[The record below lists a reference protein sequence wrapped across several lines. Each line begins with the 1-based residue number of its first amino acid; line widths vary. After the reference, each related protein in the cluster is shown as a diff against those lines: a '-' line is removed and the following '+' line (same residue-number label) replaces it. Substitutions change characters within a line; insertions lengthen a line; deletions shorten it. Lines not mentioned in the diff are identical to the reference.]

1 MPQVNTQVETFTW
14 PKLSEAPERP
24 GVYAWYVRLALGE
37 ADLSEFEQAVEAKR
51 QTGGNPAPI
60 VQETL
65 EQHFFH
71 PFQETAY
78 SVKLS
83 GALKPRYVGEL
94 LHQPATSEGLIER
107 LSNDPARL
115 RPIANVLGAAA
126 PFFTA
131 PLYIGMARNL
141 RARLAQHKSG
151 IESFADNP
159 AAAAGN
165 DKISGFAQQIV
176 QRGFNPRRLFVVCIP
191 VGDVDSDE
199 QLDLENILNRINFP
213 IFGRN

>member
-1 MPQVNTQVETFTW
+1 MSSTVRTFTW
-14 PKLSEAPERP
+14 PKLNEAPEEP

-37 ADLSEFEQAVEAKR
+37 ADLNEFEEAVETERHAGR
-51 QTGGNPAPI
+51 NAAI
-60 VQETL
+60 VVQETL
-65 EQHFFH
+65 ERHFFH

-83 GALKPRYVGEL
+83 GALKPKYIGEL
-94 LHQPATSEGLIER
+94 LHQPATSEPLIQR
-107 LSNDPARL
+107 LANDPGRL
-115 RPIANVLGAAA
+115 RPLARVLGAAA

-141 RARLAQHKSG
+141 RTRLGQHKAG

-159 AAAAGN
+159 AATPSA
-165 DKISGFAQQIV
+165 DKISGFAQQVV
-176 QRGFNPRRLFVVCIP
+176 QRGFNPRHLFVACIT
-191 VGDVDSDE
+191 VSDVDSDE
-199 QLDLENILNRINFP
+199 QLDLENVLNRINFP